1 MNYFRHSIVAR
12 IFCLLMAMHMLNI
25 CVDMPD
31 PKPDSEPEDLTVND
45 MESVVELV
53 LEQGLDIENAIA
65 EHDEAD
71 DTDAMNFEMCKD
83 FKFYQNPLNINFDRA
98 IILIAINQT
107 PYINNSLISFIK
119 EINPPPPKV

>member
-1 MNYFRHSIVAR
+1 
-12 IFCLLMAMHMLNI
+12 
-25 CVDMPD
+25 MPD
-31 PKPDSEPEDLTVND
+31 ANPDSIPEDLTIND
-45 MESVVELV
+45 QESVVEIV
-53 LEQGLDIENAIA
+53 LEQVLDIDNAIA

-83 FKFYQNPLNINFDRA
+83 FKFYQNPLDINFDRA

-119 EINPPPPKV
+119 EINPPPPKA